1 MENIKL
7 DLLRSV
13 NPDFV
18 GTTFPDARSPDEN
31 MNNRTDVN
39 LTLPSS
45 NSSHNSPKIMVTDI
59 NQLTPPPSN
68 SKQTAAMSKGDLEAL
83 RTDIVHD
90 IRSELRRELREEL
103 RSELQRA
110 MLDAIHVSRES
121 SIHRDSVSST
131 PPPPPPLPDFAA
143 LERHD
148 IYSIASAP
156 LEDGDNSPD
165 EATRQ
170 FFAYPP
176 PPASPFLDDTTT
188 YNRHAHWY
196 TQL

>member
-13 NPDFV
+13 NPDSI
-18 GTTFPDARSPDEN
+18 GTTFPNASSPDEN
-31 MNNRTDVN
+31 MNRADVN

-45 NSSHNSPKIMVTDI
+45 NSNHNSPQIMVTDI
-59 NQLTPPPSN
+59 NQSTPPPSI
-68 SKQTAAMSKGDLEAL
+68 SRHTAAMSNTGDLQTL
-83 RTDIVHD
+83 RTDIVRD
-90 IRSELRRELREEL
+90 IRSELRKELREEL
-103 RSELQRA
+103 RGELRQA
-110 MLDAIHVSRES
+110 MLDAIHVSRAS

-143 LERHD
+143 LERQD
-148 IYSIASAP
+148 IYTIPTAP

-176 PPASPFLDDTTT
+176 PPTSPFLDDTTT